1 VQRPEIFFNADWLD
15 RSLASNTENH
25 LRIPGPPIRP
35 ITDNAE
41 PAGGPTRPF
50 QVCVPWRGNV
60 GGRREGVTAMH
71 EVLAA
76 ALAEAAEPGQL
87 LPAREQMAFTL
98 GFHIILVPFGVAFTF
113 LMLVANYRGIR
124 RGDETAMLLARRWSK
139 VAAVLF
145 AVGAVSG
152 TVLSF
157 ELGLLWP
164 SLMGRYGAAYGL
176 PFAVEGIFFFL
187 EAIFVAIYIYG
198 WDRMRPWPHFW
209 SGVPVTVAG
218 LGGTASVVAANGW
231 MNRPGGITVRDGQL
245 VDVHAWAVYF
255 NGAFWYEALHMFLAA
270 YIVAG
275 FVVAGVYAAGMLKGR
290 RDRYHRTGFLVAFTT
305 AAVAMPLQILV
316 GDVAAR
322 EVFAHEP
329 AKFAAI
335 EMLPETTARAPE
347 TLGGVLIDGQ
357 IRYGLSIP
365 DGASLLAGYRPDT
378 RIAGLD
384 AIPAAVRPPDELV
397 SIVHLA
403 FDVMVGTGFALLAL
417 AAWFAWSWWRRR
429 ELPRS
434 RWFLR
439 AAAVAGIVSIVSL
452 ESGWVVTEV
461 GRQPWTVVGLL
472 LTRDAV
478 TTSGNVW
485 FFFGGAV
492 LIYLGVGAGALLVL
506 RSMRRRWAVAGADR
520 VDVPYGPEES
530 DE

>member
-1 VQRPEIFFNADWLD
+1 
-15 RSLASNTENH
+15 
-25 LRIPGPPIRP
+25 
-35 ITDNAE
+35 
-41 PAGGPTRPF
+41 
-50 QVCVPWRGNV
+50 
-60 GGRREGVTAMH
+60 
-71 EVLAA
+71 
-76 ALAEAAEPGQL
+76 
-87 LPAREQMAFTL
+87 
-98 GFHIILVPFGVAFTF
+98 
-113 LMLVANYRGIR
+113 MLN
-124 RGDETAMLLARRWSK
+124 
-139 VAAVLF
+139 
-145 AVGAVSG
+145 
-152 TVLSF
+152 
-157 ELGLLWP
+157 
-164 SLMGRYGAAYGL
+164 
-176 PFAVEGIFFFL
+176 
-187 EAIFVAIYIYG
+187 
-198 WDRMRPWPHFW
+198 
-209 SGVPVTVAG
+209 
-218 LGGTASVVAANGW
+218 
-231 MNRPGGITVRDGQL
+231 
-245 VDVHAWAVYF
+245 
-255 NGAFWYEALHMFLAA
+255 
-270 YIVAG
+270 
-275 FVVAGVYAAGMLKGR
+275 GR

-322 EVFAHEP
+322 EVFVHEP

-439 AAAVAGIVSIVSL
+439 AAALAGIVSIVSL

-472 LTRDAV
+472 RTQHAAP
-478 TTSGNVW
+478 TTGNLW
-485 FFFGGAV
+485 PFFLATVALYAAIAFGTFF
-492 LIYLGVGAGALLVL
+492 VL
-506 RSMRRRWAVAGADR
+506 RLLRRRWRAAEASGADD
-520 VDVPYGPEES
+520 VGAVDEGDVPYGPS
-530 DE
+530 RARADAQP